1 MNIVVCISQTPD
13 TATKVAVGAD
23 GRNIDAKGVKF
34 VLNPYDEFAVEEG
47 LQLRAAHGGEVT
59 LVCVGGDGAKEA
71 IRLGIA
77 MGADKAVLVKDEERA
92 DSFRVVSGIADV
104 VRAAGPDIILLG
116 RQSIDYDSAQVGP
129 MLAEMLDMPCVSFV
143 TRLEINGSAVRAE
156 RDIEGGKEVVETSL
170 PCVITAQ
177 KGLNEPRYPKLPDIM
192 KAKAKPIAEVAASSV
207 AARVETLAMR
217 KPAEKTGGR
226 IFEFSPE
233 NVKELVR
240 LLHEE
245 AKVI

>member
-13 TATKVAVGAD
+13 TATKIAIGAD
-23 GRNIDAKGVKF
+23 GKQIDPKGVKF

-47 LQLRAAHGGEVT
+47 LLQRQANSGTVT
-59 LVCVGGDGAKEA
+59 LVSVGGEAAKEA
-71 IRLGIA
+71 IRLGLA
-77 MGADKAVLVKDEERA
+77 MGADKAILVKDESRS
-92 DSFRVVSGIADV
+92 DSFVVANELAEVIKSLS
-104 VRAAGPDIILLG
+104 PDLVLCG
-116 RQSIDYDSAQVGP
+116 RQSVDYDSAQIGP
-129 MLAEMLDMPCVSFV
+129 MLAELLGLPVVSFV
-143 TRLEINGSAVRAE
+143 TKLEISGTSVRAE

-170 PCVITAQ
+170 PCIITAQ

-192 KAKAKPIAEVAASSV
+192 KAKSKPIEERTAAG
-207 AARVETLAMR
+207 AAPRTETLEMQ
-217 KPAEKTGGR
+217 KPAQKGNGKVL
-226 IFEFSPE
+226 EFSPE